1 MKIIRPMG
9 ILALIYCCLGPILLL
24 VESQFASVQP
34 MRQAAAITFLAIF
47 FFSYSMLSLTV
58 FTRLMNR
65 KSKLMTSYYLADKM
79 IRLIACILIIVVYG
93 LLVKTDM
100 LIFTLNLFVY
110 FVTTVVYTSYYCI
123 KEEHKTSNH

>member
-1 MKIIRPMG
+1 MG

-24 VESQFASVQP
+24 VESQFTSVQP
-34 MRQAAAITFLAIF
+34 MRLAAAITFLAIF

-58 FTRLMNR
+58 FKRLINQ

-93 LLVKTDM
+93 LLVKTDI
-100 LIFTLNLFVY
+100 LIFALNLFVY
-110 FVTTVVYTSYYCI
+110 FVATVVYTSYYCI
-123 KEEHKTSNH
+123 KEENKTSNH